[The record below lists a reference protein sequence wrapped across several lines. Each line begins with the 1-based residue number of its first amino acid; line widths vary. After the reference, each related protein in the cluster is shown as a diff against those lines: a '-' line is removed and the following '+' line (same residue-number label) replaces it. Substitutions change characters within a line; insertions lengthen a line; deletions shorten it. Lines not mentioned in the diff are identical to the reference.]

1 LPAAFL
7 EFSPAPPF
15 LPPILVDVY
24 FDANDVQGVTNGWDE
39 KKKWIVFDDLIHEM
53 IMPPPMR
60 AVTIV
65 TNLVLHASKL
75 GEQYF
80 KVL

>member
-1 LPAAFL
+1 
-7 EFSPAPPF
+7 
-15 LPPILVDVY
+15 
-24 FDANDVQGVTNGWDE
+24 VTNGWDE

-80 KVL
+80 KVF

>member
-24 FDANDVQGVTNGWDE
+24 FDTNDVQGVTNEWDE
-39 KKKWIVFDDLIHEM
+39 KEKWIVFDDLIHEM

-75 GEQYF
+75 EQYF
-80 KVL
+80 KVF